1 MSDIE
6 HARMLFA
13 MAERNVRALRGM
25 MVSEIFSDEIF
36 GFHAQQATEKLLKCW
51 LSLDGFVYPRSHDLE
66 HLIRLLV
73 EHGSLVPDCFYAL
86 IDLNDFSVQFRYEI
100 FDEEA
105 IDRAAILKD
114 VERCSSHLAARLAG
128 AT

>member
-13 MAERNVRALRGM
+13 VAEGNVRALRGM
-25 MVSEIFSDEIF
+25 LDSETFSDEIF
-36 GFHAQQATEKLLKCW
+36 GFQAQQATEKLLKCW
-51 LSLDGFVYPRSHDLE
+51 LSLDGLVYPKSHDLE
-66 HLIRLLV
+66 HLIRLLE
-73 EHGSLVPDCFYAL
+73 EHGSLVPDCFHAL

-105 IDRAAILKD
+105 IDRAGILKH
-114 VERCSSHLAARLAG
+114 VEQSNSHLAARLAG
-128 AT
+128 AA